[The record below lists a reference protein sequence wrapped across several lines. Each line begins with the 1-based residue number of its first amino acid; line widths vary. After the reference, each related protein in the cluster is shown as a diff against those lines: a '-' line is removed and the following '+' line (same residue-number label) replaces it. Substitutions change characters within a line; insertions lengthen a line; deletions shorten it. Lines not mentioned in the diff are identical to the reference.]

1 MTSLYPCSNQ
11 LARYYGRRLRLHAT
25 TLVSRKNSDNAKRGK
40 SDVTYPCPCT
50 LTFLHLLPPTSPL
63 SLFERWRRI
72 VYIIAR
78 IYTHTYTHGEQK
90 RQGENS
96 IDVFSMRLKINLSP
110 RARALSSLALG
121 LRRDATRR
129 DALLSRME
137 TNYVFHVEE
146 RFSSL
151 EASIDGGGGRGGG
164 DSSTPGRHQHVAT
177 CLQPTARSIE
187 PSSDERRGDDR

>member
-1 MTSLYPCSNQ
+1 MGEGLGCTPRRSWVVKTRTTRSGEKVTSRIRVHVPWHFSTSYLQLRRSRCSRGGGGSFTSSHVYTRTHIHNT
-11 LARYYGRRLRLHAT
+11 G
-25 TLVSRKNSDNAKRGK
+25 NKR
-40 SDVTYPCPCT
+40 V
-50 LTFLHLLPPTSPL
+50 
-63 SLFERWRRI
+63 W
-72 VYIIAR
+72 
-78 IYTHTYTHGEQK
+78 
-90 RQGENS
+90 GENS

>member
-78 IYTHTYTHGEQK
+78 IYTHTHTQYGEQK
-90 RQGENS
+90 SVGGEFDRRIFNAIKNKPLPS
-96 IDVFSMRLKINLSP
+96 RACLIFS
-110 RARALSSLALG
+110 RAWIAT
-121 LRRDATRR
+121 RRDATRR
-129 DALLSRME
+129 VALSNGNKLRISR
-137 TNYVFHVEE
+137 
-146 RFSSL
+146 
-151 EASIDGGGGRGGG
+151 RGEIFI
-164 DSSTPGRHQHVAT
+164 
-177 CLQPTARSIE
+177 ARSVH
-187 PSSDERRGDDR
+187 

>member
-1 MTSLYPCSNQ
+1 MYLDISPPLTSNFAALVV
-11 LARYYGRRLRLHAT
+11 REVEEDRLHH
-25 TLVSRKNSDNAKRGK
+25 R
-40 SDVTYPCPCT
+40 TYI
-50 LTFLHLLPPTSPL
+50 H
-63 SLFERWRRI
+63 
-72 VYIIAR
+72 A
-78 IYTHTYTHGEQK
+78 HTYTIRGTKECG
-90 RQGENS
+90 GENS

>member
-1 MTSLYPCSNQ
+1 MGESLGCTPRRSWVVKTRTTRSGEKVTSRIRVHVPWHFSTSYLQLRRSRCS
-11 LARYYGRRLRLHAT
+11 
-25 TLVSRKNSDNAKRGK
+25 RGGGG
-40 SDVTYPCPCT
+40 
-50 LTFLHLLPPTSPL
+50 
-63 SLFERWRRI
+63 I

-78 IYTHTYTHGEQK
+78 IYTHTHTQYGEQK